1 MFINTF
7 AAKRVCPRP
16 GQCED
21 YHPDCLSFLL
31 SGLCDQPN
39 PFLEVFNVREVC
51 MRSCGVC
58 NRYVCMQIAFYLFN
72 FFILQLKIPVSKNP
86 LGSYVTK
93 IARKLCLFSS
103 PI

>member
-1 MFINTF
+1 M
-7 AAKRVCPRP
+7 
-16 GQCED
+16 
-21 YHPDCLSFLL
+21 

-72 FFILQLKIPVSKNP
+72 FFHTAVKGPNLEESIRQLCHKNCEKALFILFTYIML
-86 LGSYVTK
+86 
-93 IARKLCLFSS
+93 LFMVYENL
-103 PI
+103 